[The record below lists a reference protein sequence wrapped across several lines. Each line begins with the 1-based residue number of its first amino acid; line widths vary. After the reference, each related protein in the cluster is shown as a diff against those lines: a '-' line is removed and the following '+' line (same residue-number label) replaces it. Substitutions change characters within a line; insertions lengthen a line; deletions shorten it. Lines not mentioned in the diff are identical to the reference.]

1 MKTKIIT
8 VSVLALLAVTACSPR
23 NYSAKSKVADE
34 MPDGGAYTEKVV
46 PVVTKVAPDSEVTLR
61 FYESMPDVAYI
72 SAADFQSIV
81 LPGSVMTVTHTGIGE
96 YTLTNGD
103 ASAVVNVGT
112 DVFVSDQFEA
122 FTNQMGLLQPGM
134 ANVYY
139 DGMPFVRY
147 KSVTYF
153 PNTATTTLDMGSYG
167 IDIHADGKG
176 AVYFPF
182 ATLADMYSDLF
193 YHHAGF
199 NGEKVVANT
208 SVNEVSLAEIDPD
221 YNKPLLARTSR
232 PADLA
237 EFNYKE
243 LCFAMDHFYGYPG
256 RIALN
261 DTLKE
266 KGLDK
271 TLEENLEC
279 GPVIKKLLLSDR
291 LADYFVGMIGLLGVY
306 FDGHTSMDLTG
317 NAMEQGD
324 TEKYSELFEEY
335 RAAVTSHQDVVNT
348 AMASLGSMAE
358 MIADRQSVSALRPQ
372 AYGQGVTYIKKGDTA
387 VCVFDSFNDL
397 NEEAWNAYYDGK
409 GPKPT
414 VENTEDDDMV
424 IFLDALQKAAA
435 DPEVKNLVID
445 ITANGGGSADLV
457 VAMTSLIM
465 GKSYI
470 SMDNSLTGQRA
481 IVEYEVDRNFNG
493 AFDKADADVHY
504 DLHFAVLTSGMSFS
518 CGNLFPSILKDG
530 GVPVM
535 GTTSGG
541 GACAIQAMCTA
552 DGFCYQISSFRAR
565 LNTLE
570 GENIDAGVTPDLPI
584 STEGTVEVTVQRP
597 DTEEQTITVKDFS
610 KYFDIDY
617 LKSLLEK

>member
-8 VSVLALLAVTACSPR
+8 VSVLALLTVTACSPR

-96 YTLTNGD
+96 YTLANGD

-153 PNTATTTLDMGSYG
+153 PNTVTTTLDLGSYG

-317 NAMEQGD
+317 NAMEEGD
-324 TEKYSELFEEY
+324 TETYSELFQEY
-335 RAAVTSHQDVVNT
+335 QAAVASHQDVVNT
-348 AMASLGSMAE
+348 VMASLSSMAE
-358 MIADRQSVSALRPQ
+358 MMADRQSVSALRPQ
-372 AYGQGVTYIKKGDTA
+372 AYGKGVTYIKKGDTA
-387 VCVFDSFNDL
+387 VCVFDSFNDM
-397 NEEAWNAYYDGK
+397 NEEAWNAYYEGK
-409 GPKPT
+409 GPMPT
-414 VENTEDDDMV
+414 VENTEEDDMV

-457 VAMTSLIM
+457 MAMTSLILN
-465 GKSYI
+465 KSYI

-504 DLHFAVLTSGMSFS
+504 DLNFAVLTSGMSFS